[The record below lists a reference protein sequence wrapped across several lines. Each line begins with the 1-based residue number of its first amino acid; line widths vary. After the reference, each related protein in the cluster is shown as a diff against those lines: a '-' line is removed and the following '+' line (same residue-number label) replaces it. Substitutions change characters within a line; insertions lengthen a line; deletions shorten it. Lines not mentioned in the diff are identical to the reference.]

1 MTQKVVD
8 FSTAV
13 PLSPRVALVYRK
25 SSVHSCVPAKLRRH
39 RTTHNR
45 RREARASVQII
56 CHGAWRVLRAG
67 LAAGDEIGEGP
78 FEWTDGTVD
87 PVWRGRVDYRVDATG
102 APATPLP
109 VGARLGALLVS
120 GAV

>member
-45 RREARASVQII
+45 RREARASVRII
-56 CHGAWRVLRAG
+56 FHGAWRVLRAG

-78 FEWTDGTVD
+78 FEWTEAVE
-87 PVWRGRVDYRVDATG
+87 YRWWVLTW
-102 APATPLP
+102 
-109 VGARLGALLVS
+109 
-120 GAV
+120 

>member
-45 RREARASVQII
+45 RREARASVRII
-56 CHGAWRVLRAG
+56 FHGAWRVLRAG

-109 VGARLGALLVS
+109 RLQILSVIGDR
-120 GAV
+120 